1 MDVRK
6 KILLRQIGAKVAYY
20 RTLRGLKQ
28 EELAALAHISQS
40 VLSRIECGRYNDTLS
55 VPMLMNIADGL
66 QIDMALLVSFNEVE
80 KQMWWQPLSMKI
92 NADELSESS
101 EVDEEEG
108 DHNGDNGNK

>member
-80 KQMWWQPLSMKI
+80 KQMWWQPLSVKLS
-92 NADELSESS
+92 AEELSENPDT
-101 EVDEEEG
+101 DEEEG
-108 DHNGDNGNK
+108 GHHGDDGGK